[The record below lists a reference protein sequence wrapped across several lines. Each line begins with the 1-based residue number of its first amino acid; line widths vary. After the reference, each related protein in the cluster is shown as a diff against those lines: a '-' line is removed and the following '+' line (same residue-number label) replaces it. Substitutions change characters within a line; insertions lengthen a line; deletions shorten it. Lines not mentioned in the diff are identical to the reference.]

1 MKNISEMTIKEIE
14 DEIKMAKFDANENY
28 VFVSYSHMD
37 YKQVYPMVLRWI
49 RKGYNI
55 YLDVDFENHSGNENW
70 VEMMT
75 KALRSASC
83 QLVACFY
90 SENYCF
96 SYPSMLELLTV
107 CSDETAK
114 KRKPFTNPVLPVD
127 IICLENKPKDEGK
140 NFSSQ
145 EVKNDYKKYFTNL
158 RQKVGDRLWENNH
171 HEEECYEEGLRSLY
185 NNDEERVKAAVEGI
199 KQAYDSSQ
207 MVNFYPSVAMIVRE
221 VRKKSNLY
229 GNYIDVSKYNEENR
243 FKQDS
248 ENAIYM
254 FDRDNGESEVLDES
268 DEVKNIV
275 KAGNTDIEG
284 ETATVAEA
292 EAVKSADD
300 VAETA
305 AAAEAVEDINDA
317 ADTQDLSDDLLYYD
331 SAIGRDNMLGGIV
344 ILKGSKISRSEA
356 NSCPEGAKKKRSSS
370 LLDGSITDDGEYYVL
385 QKDMEFKSLSGAAC
399 FVSGTS
405 VNGKLAWKSEK
416 KNAKKAGKSSSGV
429 QSTGVSSKI
438 NQICMVIEKV
448 NQENKPIENYIKTL
462 QNIYGAVASELNISK
477 SSVVD
482 KCNRQL
488 GLTAMEFAKHVRDYS
503 EEGKDTLYDIVMNA
517 AGNED
522 EKALIRKTFKKN

>member
-1 MKNISEMTIKEIE
+1 
-14 DEIKMAKFDANENY
+14 
-28 VFVSYSHMD
+28 
-37 YKQVYPMVLRWI
+37 
-49 RKGYNI
+49 
-55 YLDVDFENHSGNENW
+55 
-70 VEMMT
+70 
-75 KALRSASC
+75 
-83 QLVACFY
+83 
-90 SENYCF
+90 
-96 SYPSMLELLTV
+96 
-107 CSDETAK
+107 
-114 KRKPFTNPVLPVD
+114 
-127 IICLENKPKDEGK
+127 
-140 NFSSQ
+140 
-145 EVKNDYKKYFTNL
+145 
-158 RQKVGDRLWENNH
+158 
-171 HEEECYEEGLRSLY
+171 
-185 NNDEERVKAAVEGI
+185 
-199 KQAYDSSQ
+199 

-229 GNYIDVSKYNEENR
+229 GNYIDASKYNEENR

-254 FDRDNGESEVLDES
+254 FDKDNGEPEVLDETEAVES
-268 DEVKNIV
+268 
-275 KAGNTDIEG
+275 AGN
-284 ETATVAEA
+284 
-292 EAVKSADD
+292 

-305 AAAEAVEDINDA
+305 ATAEAVEDINDA

-356 NSCPEGAKKKRSSS
+356 NSCPEGAKKKRNSS

-385 QKDMEFKSLSGAAC
+385 QKDMEFRSLSGAAC

-405 VNGKLAWKSEK
+405 VNGKLAWKSGK
-416 KNAKKAGKSSSGV
+416 KNEKTVGKSSSGV
-429 QSTGVSSKI
+429 RSTGVSSKI

-448 NQENKPIENYIKTL
+448 NQENKPIENYTKTL

-477 SSVVD
+477 SPVVD

-488 GLTAMEFAKHVRDYS
+488 GLTAMEFAKYVRDYS

>member
-1 MKNISEMTIKEIE
+1 MFATGTPISNTMCEMYVMQLYLQKAALEEMGIYH
-14 DEIKMAKFDANENY
+14 FDSWAANFGE
-28 VFVSYSHMD
+28 V
-37 YKQVYPMVLRWI
+37 
-49 RKGYNI
+49 
-55 YLDVDFENHSGNENW
+55 
-70 VEMMT
+70 T
-75 KALRSASC
+75 TA
-83 QLVACFY
+83 
-90 SENYCF
+90 
-96 SYPSMLELLTV
+96 LELTV
-107 CSDETAK
+107 EGSGFRFK
-114 KRKPFTNPVLPVD
+114 SRF
-127 IICLENKPKDEGK
+127 NK
-140 NFSSQ
+140 
-145 EVKNDYKKYFTNL
+145 FTNL
-158 RQKVGDRLWENNH
+158 PELMNIFREVADVQTADMLDLDVPA
-171 HEEECYEEGLRSLY
+171 LRGG
-185 NNDEERVKAAVEGI
+185 KPIIVESEPDWYV

-229 GNYIDVSKYNEENR
+229 GNYIDASKYNEENR

-254 FDRDNGESEVLDES
+254 FDKDNGEPEVLDETEDVES
-268 DEVKNIV
+268 
-275 KAGNTDIEG
+275 AG
-284 ETATVAEA
+284 
-292 EAVKSADD
+292 D

-305 AAAEAVEDINDA
+305 ATAEAVEDISDA

-356 NSCPEGAKKKRSSS
+356 NSCPEGAKKKRNSS

-405 VNGKLAWKSEK
+405 VNGKLAWKSGK
-416 KNAKKAGKSSSGV
+416 KNEKTVGKSSSGV
-429 QSTGVSSKI
+429 RSTGVSSKI

-448 NQENKPIENYIKTL
+448 NQENKPIENYTKTL

-477 SSVVD
+477 SPVVD

-488 GLTAMEFAKHVRDYS
+488 GLTAMEFAKYVRDYS